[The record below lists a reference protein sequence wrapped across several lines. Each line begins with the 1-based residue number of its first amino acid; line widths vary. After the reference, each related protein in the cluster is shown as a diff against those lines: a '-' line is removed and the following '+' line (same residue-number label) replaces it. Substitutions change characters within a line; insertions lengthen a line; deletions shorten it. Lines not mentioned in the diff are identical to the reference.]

1 MAVLPKVYGLFL
13 ESLVEGRVDVRS
25 DPMFCM
31 LVNNTYTFNQHTQ
44 KYKSIITGEVVGS
57 GYVAGG
63 QEVTGLTPDYD
74 SATKTLRLP
83 AGNMNWP
90 SVTWSGVVAGVLYM
104 KPDGAPTN
112 AMPLVAYL
120 DFGMTVN
127 KSSEAFYINWAA
139 TGACKLTVP

>member
-1 MAVLPKVYGLFL
+1 MAVTPRMYGLFL
-13 ESLVEGRVDVRS
+13 ESLVEGRINVRS

-31 LVNNTYTFNQHTQ
+31 LVTSAYVFSQHFH
-44 KYKSIITGEVVGS
+44 KYKSVITGEVVGS
-57 GYVAGG
+57 GYGSGG

-83 AGNMNWP
+83 AGNLNWP
-90 SVTWSGVVAGVLYM
+90 AVTFTGVVGGVLYM
-104 KPDGAPTN
+104 KPDGFPTN

-127 KSSEAFYINWAA
+127 KAGEAFYVNWAA
-139 TGACKLTVP
+139 TGATKLAVP